1 MRKKRM
7 SWTVLVLAAA
17 MLCTPLF
24 GCKEDSSQQQQ
35 QPEVSLT
42 DQQKEELQDE
52 AQDIVDKIMGN
63 SGSDED
69 SKPDTT
75 TDSKPDTTTDSTT
88 SHTGSSETDQD
99 ESMQEGAD
107 IGAQINGEPST
118 EASFPDLL
126 NEQRL
131 ALGLPALTPN
141 DALMNAASM
150 RIQEISFDRNL
161 AFRHERPNG
170 SRWESLF
177 QESTDLSAPYGET
190 ILQGAADAS
199 VMLHAMLLSSEQKQQ
214 ILSDHYTQIGY
225 AFRDDL
231 TAWVILLAA

>member
-7 SWTVLVLAAA
+7 SWTILVLAAA

-42 DQQKEELQDE
+42 DQQKQELQDE

-63 SGSDED
+63 KGSDED
-69 SKPDTT
+69 SKPDTA
-75 TDSKPDTTTDSTT
+75 TDSTASDT
-88 SHTGSSETDQD
+88 DTGSSETDQD

-118 EASFPDLL
+118 AVSFPDLL

-131 ALGLPALTPN
+131 ARGLPALSQN
-141 DALMNAASM
+141 DVLMNAASM
-150 RIQEISFDRNL
+150 RIQEITFDRKL
-161 AFRHERPNG
+161 AVRHERPNG
-170 SRWESLF
+170 SQWETLF
-177 QESTDLSAPYGET
+177 QENTDLTAPYGET

-214 ILSDHYTQIGY
+214 ILSDDYTQIGY